1 MNLYKTTFSK
11 RRYHKGFLSL
21 RASTPISASEAS
33 LARTRERGAQIG
45 ELPRMLRL
53 YTNTACLRRLGG
65 GGRVLLSRTLFR
77 ALRPLLYKF
86 LTTGPMVG

>member
-1 MNLYKTTFSK
+1 MNLYKTTLSK

-21 RASTPISASEAS
+21 RASSPISASEAS

-45 ELPRMLRL
+45 ELARMLRL
-53 YTNTACLRRLGG
+53 YTNTACLRCLR

-77 ALRPLLYKF
+77 ALRPLLYKL